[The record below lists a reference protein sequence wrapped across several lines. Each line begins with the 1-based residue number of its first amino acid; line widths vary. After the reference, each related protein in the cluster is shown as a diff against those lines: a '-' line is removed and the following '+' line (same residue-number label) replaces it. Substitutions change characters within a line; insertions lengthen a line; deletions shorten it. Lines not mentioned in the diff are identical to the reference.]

1 MEDVHVTKLPPLA
14 LMNKKVVARYIRFYE
29 TALREQVNDNGKAA
43 DAKKSREE
51 TVAFTTIRRVNKTY
65 KSKDKV
71 DKAMRVCRE

>member
-1 MEDVHVTKLPPLA
+1 MQKESARDASEHGEDHGRST
-14 LMNKKVVARYIRFYE
+14 NE
-29 TALREQVNDNGKAA
+29 T
-43 DAKKSREE
+43 E